1 MKARTLFYSV
11 IWIILFK
18 ALLFANQHSAPFS
31 TGEKIRY
38 SVHAA
43 GFYMG
48 TQTLEIVSV
57 EEYGGIEVFKIVGH
71 TKSSPF
77 VGIFFRIDDKWTV
90 YTERETILPIRM
102 EKDMVE
108 GKKKGFLTY
117 DINQKEK
124 TVFIQNKT
132 KNTNKNVAAD
142 NLILDMFSLV
152 YYYRKYPQ
160 RFNDTFTFDF
170 LEERSV
176 QTVQAKIEGNED
188 ISVPKVT
195 KAKMLP
201 SVKLKQIGGIG
212 IEIYVSADDLRLP
225 LKLVLPS
232 KLSKKRKLLVEFY
245 LEKYTPGVEQVDI
258 PQLYKRLRF

>member
-1 MKARTLFYSV
+1 MG
-11 IWIILFK
+11 IILFK
-18 ALLFANQHSAPFS
+18 GLLSADQSSVPFS

-38 SVHAA
+38 AIHAA

-48 TQTLEIVSV
+48 TQTIEIVSV
-57 EEYGGIEVFKIVGH
+57 EEYGGTEVFKIIGH

-77 VGIFFRIDDKWTV
+77 VSIFFRLDDKWAI
-90 YTERETILPIRM
+90 YTERETMLPIRM

-108 GKKKGFLTY
+108 GKTKGFFIY

-132 KNTNKNVAAD
+132 KNYDKNVIAD

-176 QTVQAKIEGNED
+176 KTVQAKIEGDAE

-195 KAKMLP
+195 RAQKLP

-212 IEIYVSADDLRLP
+212 IEIYVSTDELRLP

-232 KLSKKRKLLVEFY
+232 ILSEKRKLGLEFY
-245 LEKYTPGVEQVDI
+245 LEKYTPGEEQVEI
-258 PQLYKRLRF
+258 PRLYKKLRF